1 MPIEVP
7 HQPAKQNP
15 REGRR
20 SDVAVR
26 GDDALDVVNDGLDA
40 SWQLAGDCI
49 HRQQGVAL
57 VRAVSV
63 AQIDDG
69 IQLLLQLRRKA
80 GVAEGH
86 AKGNASAMES
96 GLKFQTCCRLP
107 ILYCDVGGRVDESV
121 AIGWY
126 IAGIEEGSAAG
137 LFLNRKY
144 EFQSEVFLS
153 LKKHS

>member
-1 MPIEVP
+1 
-7 HQPAKQNP
+7 
-15 REGRR
+15 
-20 SDVAVR
+20 
-26 GDDALDVVNDGLDA
+26 
-40 SWQLAGDCI
+40 
-49 HRQQGVAL
+49 

-96 GLKFQTCCRLP
+96 GLKFQTRCRLP

-126 IAGIEEGSAAG
+126 IAGIEGSAAG
-137 LFLNRKY
+137 GFTEEGGGGATGVKRVY
-144 EFQSEVFLS
+144 
-153 LKKHS
+153 